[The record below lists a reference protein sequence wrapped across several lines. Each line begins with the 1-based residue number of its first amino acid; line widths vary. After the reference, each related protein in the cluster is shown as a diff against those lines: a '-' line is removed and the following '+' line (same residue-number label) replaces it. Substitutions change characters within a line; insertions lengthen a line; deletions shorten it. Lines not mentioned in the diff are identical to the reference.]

1 MTWFS
6 IAIEAEGRLE
16 DADDNID
23 RWVDILEGLPEIA
36 GAVAS
41 WGGVAGGP
49 GAHFS
54 LEARDVGSAVTR
66 SVELFEKGLIEL
78 NHDGSIAHLEISTED
93 YLDAWLER
101 PGPNHVGLAEVAELL
116 AVSKQR
122 VFQLRGRPDFPKPM
136 VELAS
141 GPVWTRDSLN
151 HFLEGWERRPGRPAG
166 RRRSRRG
173 PTSAARDGA

>member
-6 IAIEAEGRLE
+6 LEVEAEGRLE
-16 DADDNID
+16 DVDDHID
-23 RWVDILEGLPEIA
+23 RWVDVLDGLSEVA

-49 GAHFS
+49 GARFS
-54 LEARDVGSAVTR
+54 LEAADVRSAVGR
-66 SVELFEKGLIEL
+66 GAELFEQALATLGYAA
-78 NHDGSIAHLEISTED
+78 SIAHLEISTED

-101 PGPNHVGLAEVAELL
+101 PGTDHVGLAEVAELL

-122 VFQLRGRPDFPKPM
+122 VFQLRGRPDFPRPM

-166 RRRSRRG
+166 RRSSK
-173 PTSAARDGA
+173 PA

>member
-6 IAIEAEGRLE
+6 IAIEAEGRLDE
-16 DADDNID
+16 ADDLID
-23 RWVDILEGLPEIA
+23 RWVDILEGLPGVA

-54 LEARDVGSAVTR
+54 LEATDVGSAVVR
-66 SVELFEKGLIEL
+66 GVGLFEKSLIEL
-78 NHDGSIAHLEISTED
+78 RHDGSIAHLEISTED

-101 PGPNHVGLAEVAELL
+101 PGPDHVGLAEVAELL

-122 VFQLRGRPDFPKPM
+122 VFQLRNRADFPKPM

-151 HFLEGWERRPGRPAG
+151 RFLEGWERRPGRPAAD
-166 RRRSRRG
+166 RNSR
-173 PTSAARDGA
+173 PA